1 MPAPQN
7 NNPTASDMTTEP
19 TPALHAQ
26 LLDATLIDIFGPVD
40 AEALAQIR
48 PRMTTHEV
56 PSGTVLM
63 RQGDPSDAIYIVLS
77 GRLRATLA
85 TDGGPAV
92 ILGEIGRGEPIGEMG
107 VISGAPRGATVTA
120 LRDCVLMRLDAT
132 DFTELLQ
139 KSPAFALPLAR
150 KLIERMSRHGIKGPR
165 KHVVNLCIVPLDAEL
180 DARALGARLRE
191 TVAQQLARA
200 HEAAQPEDIPIALV
214 TRDLVN
220 GALGGDVA
228 DMDAPHSPVQAQ
240 LADWLDDQENRHTM
254 QVFVADAT
262 NTGWTRRCLRHA
274 DHILVVAEAD
284 GDARLR
290 GVERELLA
298 GSQPAVAAMQS
309 LWLLHPDDRRMPS
322 GTAEWL
328 RARPHIPM
336 EGLSHFHTRREHN
349 GDWARLA
356 RILAGQATGVV
367 FAGGGARGFS
377 HLGVMKVLEEN
388 GIEWDMAGGTSM
400 GSVMAAYAAMDL
412 PIDQAIRLAGKAFSS
427 NPTGDFNW
435 LPLMSVVRGQRL
447 AQVVRSALQAAAGS
461 SEVQIEDLWKPYF
474 CVASN
479 YSRAEMQVLRS
490 GEMARCVM
498 ASVSIPAALPPVLLD
513 GDLLTDGGT
522 FNNYPVD
529 IMRASGAAR
538 VIGVDLGRNKH
549 RPLPYQELP
558 SNLALF
564 VDRFFRPRR
573 RRRYKGLPSLAS
585 IVFNVAAMSSQS
597 HERRMRDHADLAFTP
612 DVSRVGMLQW
622 RAFKRVV
629 AIGEHH
635 ARERLAQE
643 AGVFQPEWFESQ
655 HTRH

>member
-1 MPAPQN
+1 MSP
-7 NNPTASDMTTEP
+7 DIELDLEP
-19 TPALHAQ
+19 TPPLHAQ
-26 LLDATLIDIFGPVD
+26 LLDSTLKDIFGPVD
-40 AEALAQIR
+40 AAALAQVR
-48 PRMTTHEV
+48 PRMTTHDL

-63 RQGDPSDAIYIVLS
+63 HQGDPPDAIYIVLS
-77 GRLRATLA
+77 GRLRATLRQR
-85 TDGGPAV
+85 DGV
-92 ILGEIGRGEPIGEMG
+92 ETILGEIGRGEPIGEMG

-120 LRDCVLMRLDAT
+120 LRDSVLMRLDAS

-150 KLIERMSRHGIKGPR
+150 KLIERMSQPKGPNGPK
-165 KHVVNLCIVPLDAEL
+165 KHVVNICVVPLDEEL
-180 DARALGARLRE
+180 DVQALGARLRDTIAE
-191 TVAQQLARA
+191 QLARA
-200 HEAAQPEDIPIALV
+200 HVSAQADDMPIALV
-214 TRDLVN
+214 TRQSVN

-228 DMDAPHSPVQAQ
+228 DMDAPHSPVQAR

-254 QVFVADAT
+254 QVFVADAA

-274 DHILVVAEAD
+274 DHILLVTEAD
-284 GDARLR
+284 ADPRTR
-290 GVERELLA
+290 TFERELLT
-298 GSQPAVAAMQS
+298 GETRSVAAMQS

-322 GTAEWL
+322 GTAGWL

-336 EGLSHFHTRREHN
+336 DGLSHFHTRRGHN
-349 GDWARLA
+349 GDWGRLA
-356 RILAGQATGVV
+356 RILTGQATGVV

-388 GIEWDMAGGTSM
+388 GIEWDLAGGTSM

-412 PIDQAIRLAGKAFSS
+412 PTAQAIRLAGKAFSS

-435 LPLMSVVRGQRL
+435 FPLMSLVRGQRL
-447 AQVVRSALQAAAGS
+447 AQVVRSALEAATGTS
-461 SEVQIEDLWKPYF
+461 QVQIEDLWKPYF

-498 ASVSIPAALPPVLLD
+498 ASVSIPAALPPVLLN

-549 RPLPYQELP
+549 RSLPYQELP

-655 HTRH
+655 HTRQ

>member
-1 MPAPQN
+1 MSPD
-7 NNPTASDMTTEP
+7 TV
-19 TPALHAQ
+19 PALHTQ
-26 LLDATLIDIFGPVD
+26 LLDATLKDIFGPVD
-40 AEALAQIR
+40 AAALDQVR
-48 PRMTTHEV
+48 PRMTTHDV

-63 RQGDPSDAIYIVLS
+63 RQGDAPDAIYIVLS
-77 GRLRATLA
+77 GRLRATLRQR
-85 TDGGPAV
+85 DGV
-92 ILGEIGRGEPIGEMG
+92 ETILGEIGRGEPIGEMG

-120 LRDCVLMRLDAT
+120 LRDCVLMRLDAA
-132 DFTELLQ
+132 DFKELLQ

-150 KLIERMSRHGIKGPR
+150 KLIERMSSHTGKGPR
-165 KHVVNLCIVPLDAEL
+165 KHVVNLCIVPLDPDL
-180 DARALGARLRE
+180 DVHALGARLRD

-200 HEAAQPEDIPIALV
+200 RESAQADDVPVALV
-214 TRDLVN
+214 TREGVN
-220 GALGGDVA
+220 GALGGAVA
-228 DMDAPHSPVQAQ
+228 DLDAPHDAAHMR

-254 QVFVADAT
+254 QVFVADAA

-274 DHILVVAEAD
+274 DHILVVAQAD
-284 GDARLR
+284 GDPHLR

-298 GSQPAVAAMQS
+298 GGQPAVAAMQS

-322 GTAEWL
+322 GTTAWL
-328 RARPHIPM
+328 RERPHIPIQ
-336 EGLSHFHTRREHN
+336 GLSHFHTRRGHY

-356 RILAGQATGVV
+356 RILAGQAAGVV

-435 LPLMSVVRGQRL
+435 LPLMSLVRGQRL
-447 AQVVRSALQAAAGS
+447 AQVVRSALQEAAGS
-461 SEVQIEDLWKPYF
+461 SEIRIEDMWKPYF

-498 ASVSIPAALPPVLLD
+498 ASVSIPAALPPVLLN

-549 RPLPYQELP
+549 RPLPYQDMP
-558 SNLALF
+558 SSLALF

-635 ARERLAQE
+635 AREKLAQE

-655 HTRH
+655 HTRQ

>member
-1 MPAPQN
+1 
-7 NNPTASDMTTEP
+7 MTTEAP
-19 TPALHAQ
+19 PALHAQ
-26 LLDATLIDIFGPVD
+26 LLNQTLKDIFGTVD
-40 AEALAQIR
+40 QAALDQIR
-48 PRMTTHEV
+48 PRMTTHDI

-63 RQGDPSDAIYIVLS
+63 RQGDPSDAMYIVLS
-77 GRLRATLA
+77 GRLRATLRQE
-85 TDGGPAV
+85 DGSSV

-107 VISGAPRGATVTA
+107 VISAAPRGATVTA
-120 LRDCVLMRLDAT
+120 LRDSVLMRLSAA

-150 KLIERMSRHGIKGPR
+150 KLIERMSRHTSLSGPR
-165 KHVVNLCIVPLDAEL
+165 KHVVNICVVPLDPAL
-180 DARALGARLRE
+180 DALALGARLRD
-191 TVAQQLARA
+191 TIAQQLARA
-200 HEAAQPEDIPIALV
+200 REAAQPGDMPIALV
-214 TRDLVN
+214 TRQSAN
-220 GALGGDVA
+220 EALGADIADV
-228 DMDAPHSPVQAQ
+228 DAPHSPEQTR
-240 LADWLDDQENRHTM
+240 LADWLDDQENHHTM
-254 QVFVADAT
+254 QVFVADAA

-274 DHILVVAEAD
+274 DHILLAAPAD
-284 GDARLR
+284 ADPGLR
-290 GVERELLA
+290 PLERELLA
-298 GSQPAVAAMQS
+298 GDQPTVAAMQS

-322 GTAEWL
+322 NTAGWL
-328 RARPHIPM
+328 RARPHIPL
-336 EGLSHFHTRREHN
+336 EGLSHFHTRRQHG

-400 GSVMAAYAAMDL
+400 GSAMAAYAAMDI
-412 PIDQAIRLAGKAFSS
+412 PSQEAIRLAGKAFSA
-427 NPTGDFNW
+427 NPTSDLNW
-435 LPLMSVVRGQRL
+435 IPLMSVVRGQRL
-447 AQVVRSALQAAAGS
+447 AQVVRQALREAAGT
-461 SEVQIEDLWKPYF
+461 ENLQIEDLWKPYF

-479 YSRAEMQVLRS
+479 YSRAEMQVLRT
-490 GEMARCVM
+490 GDMARCIM
-498 ASVSIPAALPPVLLD
+498 ASVSIPAALPPVLMN

-558 SNLALF
+558 SPAALF
-564 VDRFFRPRR
+564 VDRFFRSRR
-573 RRRYKGLPSLAS
+573 RRRYKGLPSLAT
-585 IVFNVAAMSSQS
+585 IVFNVAAMSSQT
-597 HERRMRDHADLAFTP
+597 HERRMREHADLAFTP

-635 ARERLAQE
+635 ARERLSE
-643 AGVFQPEWFESQ
+643 DAGVFRPEWFESQ
-655 HTRH
+655 HTRQ